1 MILSTLD
8 LIIIAVIGISGLLSL
23 FRGFFSEFFSLA
35 TWAMAIWLPF
45 NYTEQFMAFLP
56 DTVESPS
63 ARWFISAGVL
73 FVGAMVVGSVLSY
86 LIRKILGATGI
97 GLVDRLLG
105 VGIGVVRGVLIV
117 AIVALLATSNPSIP
131 KEKWWNDSKILPPVL
146 IISRFIQNRLPAS
159 FSKWFDTK
167 RIQ

>member
-1 MILSTLD
+1 MIFSTLD
-8 LIIIAVIGISGLLSL
+8 LIILAVIGVSATLSL
-23 FRGFFSEFFSLA
+23 FRGFFREFFSLA
-35 TWAMAIWLPF
+35 TWALAIWLPI
-45 NYTEQFMAFLP
+45 NYTEQFIAFLP

-73 FVGAMVVGSVLSY
+73 FVSAMVVGSILSI

-117 AIVALLATSNPSIP
+117 AIVALLATSNPAIP

-146 IISRFIQNRLPAS
+146 ILSRFIQNRLPEN
-159 FSKWFDTK
+159 FKKWFNTTPL
-167 RIQ
+167 

>member
-8 LIIIAVIGISGLLSL
+8 LIILAVIGISGLLSL

-45 NYTEQFMAFLP
+45 SYTEQFMTFLP

-63 ARWFISAGVL
+63 ARWFISAGIL
-73 FVGAMVVGSVLSY
+73 FVGAMVVGTILSV

-117 AIVALLATSNPSIP
+117 AVVALLATSNPAIP

-146 IISRFIQNRLPAS
+146 ILSRFIQNRLPSS
-159 FSKWFDTK
+159 FSKWFKTNG
-167 RIQ
+167 I